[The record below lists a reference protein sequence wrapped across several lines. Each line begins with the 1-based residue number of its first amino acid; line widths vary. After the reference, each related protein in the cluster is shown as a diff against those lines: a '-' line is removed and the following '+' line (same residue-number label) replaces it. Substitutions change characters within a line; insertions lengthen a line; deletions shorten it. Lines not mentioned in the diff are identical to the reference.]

1 MFSDQGSM
9 RKNLLV
15 ASCGIFFLVGADHV
29 SAEHVSS
36 PILKLCEAADFNA
49 AGTPTTDAHAGPP
62 TDAPT
67 EPRTDRGTE
76 KAQAKPIRSTED
88 VVLSERLQDLIA
100 NRLQQ
105 YVARPQD
112 RTAVEAFYRG
122 RDFTPLWVNAAG
134 ALPSARQ
141 AVDFLHG
148 VAADGLD
155 PKYYPTP
162 TFADPDPTR
171 LAADELALTNSIAT
185 FVRHAS
191 TGRIAFSR
199 VSGSIYF
206 DLKSPDLQ
214 RVLEKIASNHDIAAT
229 LDSFNPQQP
238 QYKELKAALAR
249 ARETPDADAVI
260 PANKTKKQSAHQNG
274 RSQSK
279 ISAAKIDA
287 ILANM
292 ERWRWLPRGLGS
304 AYVMVNIPDYTL
316 IVMNGGKVAWS
327 TRIVVG
333 QPGKHAT
340 PLLTETMKYIT
351 FNPTWNV
358 PSSIIRNEYLPALAR
373 DPTALAR
380 IGLRIGRNSDGS
392 IRIYQLPSERNALG
406 RVRFNFPNQ
415 FLVYQHDTPDKY
427 LFSKPAR
434 AYSHGC
440 MRVEYPD
447 KYAETLLSISQP
459 EEGYTVQR
467 IRSLYGRGER
477 NINLKNPIP
486 VYLTYQTVFFDDAG
500 QVQTRPDIYGLDK
513 NVTAL
518 LKGEPSVADL
528 PVTRGDS
535 PVWAHA
541 TLRHRY
547 EIVEQPYSWDRS
559 WDPYSARSGASTYY
573 RFDRGGSR

>member
-1 MFSDQGSM
+1 MPPERFQARGSC
-9 RKNLLV
+9 RLL
-15 ASCGIFFLVGADHV
+15 
-29 SAEHVSS
+29 
-36 PILKLCEAADFNA
+36 
-49 AGTPTTDAHAGPP
+49 
-62 TDAPT
+62 
-67 EPRTDRGTE
+67 
-76 KAQAKPIRSTED
+76 
-88 VVLSERLQDLIA
+88 
-100 NRLQQ
+100 
-105 YVARPQD
+105 ARRP
-112 RTAVEAFYRG
+112 
-122 RDFTPLWVNAAG
+122 
-134 ALPSARQ
+134 
-141 AVDFLHG
+141 
-148 VAADGLD
+148 ADGLD

-214 RVLEKIASNHDIAAT
+214 QVLEKIASNHDIAAT
-229 LDSFNPQQP
+229 FNSFNPQQP

-249 ARETPDADAVI
+249 ASETPDADAVI

-434 AYSHGC
+434 A
-440 MRVEYPD
+440 
-447 KYAETLLSISQP
+447 
-459 EEGYTVQR
+459 
-467 IRSLYGRGER
+467 
-477 NINLKNPIP
+477 
-486 VYLTYQTVFFDDAG
+486 
-500 QVQTRPDIYGLDK
+500 
-513 NVTAL
+513 
-518 LKGEPSVADL
+518 
-528 PVTRGDS
+528 
-535 PVWAHA
+535 
-541 TLRHRY
+541 
-547 EIVEQPYSWDRS
+547 
-559 WDPYSARSGASTYY
+559 
-573 RFDRGGSR
+573 

>member
-1 MFSDQGSM
+1 M
-9 RKNLLV
+9 RKTLLA
-15 ASCGIFFLVGADHV
+15 ASCGILFLFGADHA
-29 SAEHVSS
+29 SAEDPAS
-36 PILKLCEAADFNA
+36 PFLKLCEADGNA
-49 AGTPTTDAHAGPP
+49 AGASTANAPIDTDP
-62 TDAPT
+62 
-67 EPRTDRGTE
+67 GTQ
-76 KAQAKPIRSTED
+76 KAQEKSARSVED
-88 VVLSERLQDLIA
+88 VALSERLQDLIA

-112 RTAVEAFYRG
+112 RTAVEAFYRE

-134 ALPSARQ
+134 ALPSTRK
-141 AVDFLHG
+141 AVNFLHA

-155 PKYYPTP
+155 SKDYPTP
-162 TFADPDPTR
+162 TFTDVDPTR
-171 LAADELALTNSIAT
+171 LAADELTLTNSIGA

-214 RVLEKIASNHDIAAT
+214 QVLKKIASSRDIATT

-238 QYKELKAALAR
+238 QYKKLKAALAR
-249 ARETPDADAVI
+249 ARKTGDVI
-260 PANKTKKQSAHQNG
+260 PARAHQTGEG
-274 RSQSK
+274 RGK
-279 ISAAKIDA
+279 VAGAAIDA
-287 ILANM
+287 ILANI
-292 ERWRWLPRGLGS
+292 ERWRWLPRDLGA

-316 IVMNGGKVAWS
+316 TVVNNGEPLWS

-340 PLLTETMKYIT
+340 PLLAETMKYIT
-351 FNPTWNV
+351 VNPTWNV
-358 PSSIIRNEYLPALAR
+358 PPSIIRNEYLPALVR

-392 IRIYQLPSERNALG
+392 IRIYQPPSERNALG

-415 FLVYQHDTPDKY
+415 LLVYQHDTPDKY
-427 LFSKPAR
+427 LFSRPAR

-447 KYAETLLSISQP
+447 KYAATLLSLSQP
-459 EEGYTVQR
+459 EEGYTAQR

-477 NINLKNPIP
+477 NIDLKNPIP
-486 VYLTYQTVFFDDAG
+486 VYLTYQTVFFDQAG

-513 NVTAL
+513 TIVDL
-518 LKGEPSVADL
+518 LKRDSPGADV
-528 PVTRGDS
+528 PIARNDGGDS
-535 PVWAHA
+535 SPVRTHVPS
-541 TLRHRY
+541 RHV
-547 EIVEQPYSWDRS
+547 VEQPYSWDRS
-559 WDPYSARSGASTYY
+559 WDPYSAASGASGYY
-573 RFDRGGSR
+573 RFDRRGSW

>member
-1 MFSDQGSM
+1 MHKS
-9 RKNLLV
+9 LLAV
-15 ASCGIFFLVGADHV
+15 SCGILFLLGTDHVFADHV
-29 SAEHVSS
+29 SS
-36 PILKLCEAADFNA
+36 PFLKLCEAADGN
-49 AGTPTTDAHAGPP
+49 TAGPSRAERP
-62 TDAPT
+62 IEPETDP
-67 EPRTDRGTE
+67 GTE
-76 KAQAKPIRSTED
+76 KAQAKPAGSVED
-88 VVLSERLQDLIA
+88 VALSERLQDLIA
-100 NRLQQ
+100 NKLQQ
-105 YVARPQD
+105 YVTRPQD
-112 RTAVEAFYRG
+112 RTAVEAFYRA
-122 RDFTPLWVNAAG
+122 RNFTPLWVNAAG
-134 ALPSARQ
+134 ALPSTRI

-155 PKYYPTP
+155 PKDYPTP
-162 TFADPDPTR
+162 TFADLDPTQ
-171 LAADELALTNSIAT
+171 LAVDELTLTNSIAT

-214 RVLEKIASNHDIAAT
+214 QVLEIIASSYDFAAT

-249 ARETPDADAVI
+249 ARKRPDADE
-260 PANKTKKQSAHQNG
+260 TKIQRAHQNG
-274 RSQSK
+274 DSQS
-279 ISAAKIDA
+279 SAKVGD

-292 ERWRWLPRGLGS
+292 ERWRWLPRDLGT

-316 IVMNGGKVAWS
+316 TVVNGGKSVWS

-340 PLLTETMKYIT
+340 PLLAETMKDIT

-358 PSSIIRNEYLPALAR
+358 PPSIIRNEYLPALAR

-392 IRIYQLPSERNALG
+392 IRIYQPPSDRNALG

-427 LFSKPAR
+427 LFSKLVR

-467 IRSLYGRGER
+467 LHSLYGKGER
-477 NINLKNPIP
+477 NINLNKPVP
-486 VYLTYQTVFFDDAG
+486 VYLTYQTAFIDDSG
-500 QVQTRPDIYGLDK
+500 KMKTRADIYGLDK
-513 NVTAL
+513 TIVDL
-518 LKGEPSVADL
+518 LNRDSPSVDVPIA
-528 PVTRGDS
+528 RNYGGDS
-535 PVWAHA
+535 APVRGRTPSRRIEA
-541 TLRHRY
+541 
-547 EIVEQPYSWDRS
+547 QPYSWDRS
-559 WDPYSARSGASTYY
+559 WDPYSAASGASSYHG
-573 RFDRGGSR
+573 FDRPGSW

>member
-1 MFSDQGSM
+1 M
-9 RKNLLV
+9 RTTLL
-15 ASCGIFFLVGADHV
+15 AATWGIILLFGTDHA
-29 SAEHVSS
+29 SAEYLS
-36 PILKLCEAADFNA
+36 PPFLKFCEAADGNT
-49 AGTPTTDAHAGPP
+49 AGTSPP
-62 TDAPT
+62 DAPI
-67 EPRTDRGTE
+67 EPGSDPGTE
-76 KAQAKPIRSTED
+76 KTQPKPNRSAED
-88 VVLSERLQDLIA
+88 VALSERLQDLIA
-100 NRLQQ
+100 NKLPQ

-122 RDFTPLWVNAAG
+122 RDFVPLWVNAAG
-134 ALPSARQ
+134 ALPSTRE

-155 PKYYPTP
+155 PKDYPTP
-162 TFADPDPTR
+162 TFADRDPTR
-171 LAADELALTNSIAT
+171 LAADELMLTNSIAT

-191 TGRIAFSR
+191 TGRVAFSR

-206 DLKSPDLQ
+206 DLKPPDLQ
-214 RVLEKIASNHDIAAT
+214 QVLEKIASSRDVAAT
-229 LDSFNPQQP
+229 LDSFNPQQA

-249 ARETPDADAVI
+249 ARKTGDANVVI
-260 PANKTKKQSAHQNG
+260 PARAHQNG
-274 RSQSK
+274 GSQSK
-279 ISAAKIDA
+279 AAGVSIHA

-292 ERWRWLPRGLGS
+292 ERWRWLPRDLGT

-316 IVMNGGKVAWS
+316 AVMNNGKSVWS

-340 PLLTETMKYIT
+340 PLLAETMKYIT

-358 PSSIIRNEYLPALAR
+358 PPSIIRNEYLPALAR

-392 IRIYQLPSERNALG
+392 IRIYQPPSDRNALG

-459 EEGYTVQR
+459 EEEYTAQR

-477 NINLKNPIP
+477 NINLKTPIP
-486 VYLTYQTVFFDDAG
+486 VYLTYQTAFIDNSG
-500 QVQTRPDIYGLDK
+500 QMQTRPDIYGLDK
-513 NVTAL
+513 TTVDL
-518 LKGEPSVADL
+518 LKRVTPSVDVPIA
-528 PVTRGDS
+528 RNYGGDS
-535 PVWAHA
+535 SPVRGHA
-541 TLRHRY
+541 PSRHV
-547 EIVEQPYSWDRS
+547 VEKPYSWDRT
-559 WDPYSARSGASTYY
+559 WDPYSAGNGASSYY
-573 RFDRGGSR
+573 RFDRRGSW